1 MHEPYGDNGIS
12 VLLIEDNAADA
23 RLVHEQLRDCPDI
36 FVTWVQRLDAALE
49 VLVERRFDAVL
60 LDLMLPDARGVDLL
74 ATMRE
79 SAGSAAV
86 IVLSGQRADDR
97 LFARAAILRGAED
110 FLPKGGLAP
119 HLLGRILTTAVERQR
134 LASALHERE
143 QQLEEAQRLARLG
156 HWSLRA
162 GKSTVELSGEAAR
175 LLGHEPVPSLWPV
188 SRLLRNLPKSPRHRL
203 RHCWRALRAGKDTV
217 ACRLFVNEVVR
228 PGDGPVDLIFE
239 ARACRDAR
247 GKIEGAFG
255 ILRDESEHGR
265 LERLK
270 NEIVSVL
277 GHELRTPLT
286 AIRGSLGL
294 LPGLL
299 DQPPSDAAARL
310 LESAG
315 RNAERLA
322 RMIDNLLDL
331 DRLERDAAPFVP
343 VRVSLQS
350 FLCDTIADHREA
362 ADAAGVKMQ
371 VLKPSGIPDCLCDV
385 VKLRR
390 AMDCLITDALKSA
403 PAGGS
408 VEFAVRVIADRAWI
422 EVVHG
427 GDGFHAEPPAAALQ
441 WFGHA
446 DSDESTHRSGI
457 DLGLAIVRRLVDG
470 QGGVVELAAERRNG
484 GCLRIGLP
492 LAA

>member
-23 RLVHEQLRDCPDI
+23 RLVHEQLRDCADI
-36 FVTWVQRLDAALE
+36 SVTWVQRLEAALE
-49 VLVERRFDAVL
+49 ALAEQRFDAVL
-60 LDLMLPDARGVDLL
+60 LDLLLPDARGIDLL
-74 ATMRE
+74 ATTRE
-79 SAGSAAV
+79 SAGSAAI

-97 LFARAAILRGAED
+97 LFARAAILKGAED

-119 HLLGRILTTAVERQR
+119 HLLGRMLTTAVERQR

-162 GKSTVELSGEAAR
+162 GKPTVELSGEAAR
-175 LLGHEPVPSLWPV
+175 LLGYEPVPSLWPV
-188 SRLLRNLPKSPRHRL
+188 SRLLRNLPKTARHRL
-203 RHCWRALRAGKDTV
+203 RHCWQALQAGKDTV
-217 ACRLFVNEVVR
+217 ACRLFDNEVVR

-239 ARACRDAR
+239 ARARRDGR

-270 NEIVSVL
+270 DEIVSVL

-343 VRVSLQS
+343 GRVSLYS
-350 FLCDTIADHREA
+350 FLCDTVADHREA
-362 ADAAGVKMQ
+362 ADAAGVTMQ
-371 VLKPSGIPDCLCDV
+371 VLTPSRNPDCLCDV
-385 VKLRR
+385 VKLRQ
-390 AMDCLITDALKSA
+390 AMSCLIADALKSA

-408 VEFAVRVIADRAWI
+408 VQFVIRAIADRVWM
-422 EVVHG
+422 EVIHG
-427 GDGFHAEPPAAALQ
+427 EDGSDAEHPTAALQ

-446 DSDESTHRSGI
+446 DSEASTHRSGS

-470 QGGVVELAAERRNG
+470 QGGVVELAAEPRSGRR
-484 GCLRIGLP
+484 LRIGLP